1 MDKKIRTEPNVDQLK
16 LMPLKETILVT
27 QITLRLYEKT
37 QQYELQA
44 LHAARLRQITKWTI
58 NKLIPFLSFIE
69 T

>member
-1 MDKKIRTEPNVDQLK
+1 MK
-16 LMPLKETILVT
+16 
-27 QITLRLYEKT
+27 KT

-58 NKLIPFLSFIE
+58 NKSIPFLSFIE